1 MNQIIN
7 INQNQTGAGALTYPP
22 CMLPTQ
28 FPAPVHNSKEQ
39 LKQIADM
46 LVPYIENK
54 IFGDPKIDLEEQKN
68 WTPEQ
73 RTRFV
78 ARLIA
83 KGGM

>member
-1 MNQIIN
+1 MDRERIKPGGITVLSGN
-7 INQNQTGAGALTYPP
+7 TPLT
-22 CMLPTQ
+22 LT
-28 FPAPVHNSKEQ
+28 KEQ

-54 IFGDPKIDLEEQKN
+54 IFGDPKIDLDEQKN